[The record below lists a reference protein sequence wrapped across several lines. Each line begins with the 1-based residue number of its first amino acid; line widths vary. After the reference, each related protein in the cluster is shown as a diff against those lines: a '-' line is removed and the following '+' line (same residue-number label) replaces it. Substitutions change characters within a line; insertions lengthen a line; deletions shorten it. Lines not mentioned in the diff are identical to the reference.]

1 MVNTTRLS
9 TINAAVISALALFLA
24 ACNPMPDTIKIGV
37 AQPLTGNTGALG
49 KDLANGVQMAVNEIN
64 KNGFKVNGKKVLLET
79 VIVDD
84 KSEPE
89 EGKKVAASLIDAGV
103 VAVIGH
109 LNSNIS
115 ILTAPMYAEKGI
127 AQLSMST
134 SPKFTQLGHATTLR
148 LLANDDMQARALGV
162 YAATQIE
169 GTKFAVLDDGSE
181 FRKATASLVAK
192 QLEGKKTIAIRES
205 FDAKTKD
212 FAALAEKLKTDGIQV
227 AMVSTVNSSQ
237 VVDLIDA
244 LTKIGYGKSITII
257 GVNTLKNASMAKQA
271 ENVAQLLASS
281 PLLEAGEF
289 TAGQTYLSAYESAYK
304 IPPAFGGHYTYDAT
318 YILADAIKKTGSAD
332 PAKITATLRKIDGYA
347 PTIGSMK
354 WTDTGEQR
362 YGAVGIYTVK
372 QGKWESIT
380 RSDNW

>member
-1 MVNTTRLS
+1 
-9 TINAAVISALALFLA
+9 
-24 ACNPMPDTIKIGV
+24 
-37 AQPLTGNTGALG
+37 
-49 KDLANGVQMAVNEIN
+49 
-64 KNGFKVNGKKVLLET
+64 
-79 VIVDD
+79 
-84 KSEPE
+84 
-89 EGKKVAASLIDAGV
+89 
-103 VAVIGH
+103 
-109 LNSNIS
+109 
-115 ILTAPMYAEKGI
+115 
-127 AQLSMST
+127 
-134 SPKFTQLGHATTLR
+134 
-148 LLANDDMQARALGV
+148 
-162 YAATQIE
+162 
-169 GTKFAVLDDGSE
+169 VLDDGSE

-212 FAALAEKLKTDGIQV
+212 FAALADKLKTDGIQV